1 MNNLTFVS
9 LKEEYLDSLK
19 ELEDIC
25 FTGGWSRN
33 MFKNDITNS
42 NAHYVLCT
50 DNENVIAYCGLY
62 AVLDEADITNI
73 AVHPD
78 YRKKGVATQILNKV
92 FAYCIENSITT
103 LNLEVRKSNVNAINL
118 YKKNGFLI
126 VGERK
131 NYYSDNHEDAY
142 LMTKHIKEVN

>member
-1 MNNLTFVS
+1 MNNLVFVS

-25 FTGGWSRN
+25 FTCGWSRK
-33 MFKNDITNS
+33 MFENDINNK
-42 NAHYVLCT
+42 NAFYVLCIHK
-50 DNENVIAYCGLY
+50 DRVVAYCGLY
-62 AVLDEADITNI
+62 KVLDEADITNI

-92 FAYCIENSITT
+92 FSYCKDNFITT
-103 LNLEVRKSNVNAINL
+103 LNLEVRKSNISAISL
-118 YKKNGFLI
+118 YEKNGFEI